1 MPKGKKLTIEEKIET
16 KTAEITQLTEKLKQA
31 KDDLKKLEKEK
42 EDEDLK
48 KLYDAVKSSGKT
60 LDEAIALLQGNEN

>member
-1 MPKGKKLTIEEKIET
+1 MPKGKKMTIEEKIET

-60 LDEAIALLQGNEN
+60 LHEAIALLQANN